1 MDDPRFPNREKLF
14 IGVGKAEVPRSGM
27 NPSGSGL
34 VLTLK
39 ERVFRSVA
47 IGGILKGE
55 IMLQNLPSLTAAVV
69 LGPTPGSRVLDM
81 CAAPGGK
88 TTALAQIMDDK
99 GEVIALDRSHSK
111 AASIKNL
118 AEELGITCVK
128 AFKHDATKAVLDLE
142 RVKRRKAQGEA
153 ELSEKGKERIERRA
167 AMKAKHVKEASSTE
181 PVSYPHK
188 STLYYFF
195 NFIFIF

>member
-1 MDDPRFPNREKLF
+1 
-14 IGVGKAEVPRSGM
+14 
-27 NPSGSGL
+27 
-34 VLTLK
+34 
-39 ERVFRSVA
+39 
-47 IGGILKGE
+47 
-55 IMLQNLPSLTAAVV
+55 
-69 LGPTPGSRVLDM
+69 
-81 CAAPGGK
+81 
-88 TTALAQIMDDK
+88 MDDK